1 MKRRIVVAATS
12 LLLLPACSGGAT
24 TDGPTG
30 TGSPDNT
37 RDVDQ
42 PNDSVA
48 LFARF
53 GDCDALVD
61 WTKDEMLKRVTPYGL
76 DMYPVYYGNAGGWTE
91 DRVASATEAPA
102 ASDKSMSGAA
112 GPDMTSNTNTQ
123 EAFVDEGDISETDG
137 RYVYSIFDNMLRV
150 VDLDTATLLDEI
162 VLPRGESQMVLTPAR
177 LYVATTQWES
187 VATTV
192 VTAYDIVDVASN
204 GERLVWSRSDYLE
217 GRTLS
222 LRVVRGVVQIALHG
236 DFTSRID
243 FVSPVDGTEKSADA
257 ALERNKQVIDEITSD
272 DLLPRRF
279 EDQGNG
285 ARGGYGIALDCETV
299 GAPDEFS
306 GWGISWIA
314 TLDPAQSAQA
324 PVGALG
330 IVSQSEVVYTSN
342 ESIYATTTR
351 WDDQFSGD
359 YRPNHPEPP
368 FTAVH
373 KFAVNDDAT
382 GIDYVASGRVDG
394 TLLSSYS
401 MSEFDGRLRVATT
414 TNVSDFGGGLDNG
427 VHVLE
432 VDRDRLVEVG
442 AVNGLGRGETIQ
454 SVRFDGPRAYV
465 VTFRQVDPLY
475 VLDLSDPT
483 DPRLAGELKI
493 PGYSTY
499 LKPIDGD
506 RVIGVGMEG
515 TESGQ
520 ITGAQVSVFDVS
532 DPSNPVQ
539 TATAR
544 IGDWSSAT
552 SDPHAFLWWSPT
564 GTLVVPKD
572 MTCPVIEG
580 CDSAIVLKLEGNS
593 LTEQGG
599 LFQWYPIQRTLIA
612 EGRLVT
618 LSAGG
623 LAINTLD
630 TLTETGFV
638 NYNI

>member
-12 LLLLPACSGGAT
+12 LLLLPACSGGAMG
-24 TDGPTG
+24 DGPM
-30 TGSPDNT
+30 GSSGPDNT
-37 RDVDQ
+37 RDVDD
-42 PNDSVA
+42 PNDAVA
-48 LFARF
+48 LFTRF

-61 WTKDEMLKRVTPYGL
+61 WSKDEMLKRVTPYGL
-76 DMYPVYYGNAGGWTE
+76 NMYPVYYGNAGGWAE
-91 DRVASATEAPA
+91 DSMSAATEAPA
-102 ASDKSMSGAA
+102 ADRSDSTEGSDG
-112 GPDMTSNTNTQ
+112 GTSNTNTQ

-137 RYVYSIFDNMLRV
+137 RYVYSVFDNMLRV
-150 VDLDTATLLDEI
+150 VDLDTTTLLDEI
-162 VLPRGESQMVLTPAR
+162 VLPRGESQIVLTPNR

-192 VTAYDIVDVASN
+192 VSSYDIVDTGAG
-204 GERLVWSRSDYLE
+204 GERLSWSRSDYLE

-222 LRVVRGVVQIALHG
+222 LRVVRGVVQIALHS
-236 DFTSRID
+236 DFTTRID
-243 FVSPVDGTEKSADA
+243 FVSPVDGSEKASDA

-285 ARGGYGIALDCETV
+285 ARGGYGIALDCATV

-314 TLDPAQSAQA
+314 TLDPSQA
-324 PVGALG
+324 VEAPTGALG
-330 IVSQSEVVYTSN
+330 IVSQSDVVYTSN

-359 YRPNHPEPP
+359 YRPNNPEPP

-373 KFAVNDDAT
+373 KFATGDDAAV
-382 GIDYVASGRVDG
+382 IDYIASGRVDG

-401 MSEFDGRLRVATT
+401 MSEFEGRLRVATT

-432 VDRDRLVEVG
+432 VDGDRLREVG
-442 AVNGLGRGETIQ
+442 TINGLGRGETIQ

-475 VLDLSDPT
+475 VLDLADPT

-515 TESGQ
+515 TETGQ

-532 DPSNPVQ
+532 DPANPVQ

-564 GTLVVPKD
+564 GTIVVPKD

-580 CDSAIVLKLEGNS
+580 CNSAIVLKLEGGS

-612 EGRLVT
+612 QGRLVT

-623 LAINTLD
+623 VSVNDLD
-630 TLTETGFV
+630 SLEETGFV
-638 NYNI
+638 NYDI